1 MNERQNLELEEYFN
15 ELRLGDKLEWLF
27 KITGIKW
34 LVKKINPNCNCE
46 SRKQKMNKVK
56 FKIKRK

>member
-1 MNERQNLELEEYFN
+1 MKTRKQELQEYHA
-15 ELRLGDKLEWLF
+15 ELRLGDRLEWLF

-46 SRKQKMNKVK
+46 SRKEIMNEIE